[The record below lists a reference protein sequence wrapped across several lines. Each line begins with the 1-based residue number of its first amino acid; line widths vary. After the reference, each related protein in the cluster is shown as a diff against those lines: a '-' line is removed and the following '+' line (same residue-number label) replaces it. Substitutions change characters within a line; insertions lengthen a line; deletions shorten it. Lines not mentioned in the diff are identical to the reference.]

1 MRIAIVGGGISGLA
15 TAFYVKQ
22 LAPEAEV
29 TLLEAAPRLG
39 GTMVTREVEG
49 FRFEGGSNG
58 FLSNKP
64 WTLDFVKDAG
74 AEDLLVRSNDAARVR
89 YIYTDALHR
98 LPESPP
104 AFLGTPLISWRAKLR
119 VLAEVVTPARRDI
132 SDESLQSFGY
142 RRVGRE
148 FTDTFLD
155 PMSAGIFASTPAR
168 LSVNAAFP
176 AVVRLEQQYG
186 GLFRGML
193 KRRKRSAGP
202 GGVLMS
208 FRGGV
213 GAFIEHLRGA
223 LGDSVRTGVAVS
235 GLARAG
241 ACYRLTTA
249 EGEVEADRVVLS
261 TPALAAARILGDV
274 DPVAAGWL
282 AQIEYSPVAVVGFGY
297 RQLAHELPGFG
308 LLTTSAAGLDILGV
322 LWDSSIFPDRAPP
335 GGKSLRVMIGGQ
347 RSPELALEPEDR
359 LIAIAREGVRR
370 TMGVDDAPAVTFVQR
385 WPQGIP
391 NYPVGHLAN
400 ADRLFARIADHPGL
414 YLNSNAYYGIGLNDC
429 VGNSRLCAEKV
440 VAGEPWRGGPLLPP

>member
-15 TAFYVKQ
+15 TAFYVKR
-22 LAPEAEV
+22 LAPEADV

-39 GTMVTREVEG
+39 GTMVTHDIEG

-74 AEDLLVRSNDAARVR
+74 GEGLLVHSNDAARVR
-89 YIYTDALHR
+89 YIYSNALHR

-104 AFLGTPLISWRAKLR
+104 AFLATPLISWGAKLR
-119 VLAEVVTPARRDI
+119 VLGEVFTPARRDI
-132 SDESLQSFGY
+132 SDETLQSFGY

-213 GAFIEHLRGA
+213 GGFIEHMAGV
-223 LGDSVRTGVAVS
+223 LGESVRTGVAVNGLTRS
-235 GLARAG
+235 GAV
-241 ACYRLTTA
+241 YRLATA
-249 EGEVEADRVVLS
+249 QILVE
-261 TPALAAARILGDV
+261 I

-282 AQIEYSPVAVVGFGY
+282 AQIEYSPISVVGFGY

-308 LLTTSAAGLDILGV
+308 LLTTSSAGLDILGV

-335 GGKSLRVMIGGQ
+335 GGKALRVMIGGQ
-347 RSPELALEPEDR
+347 RSPALALESEER
-359 LIAIAREGVRR
+359 LIEIAREGVRK
-370 TMGVDDAPAVTFVQR
+370 TMGLDDAPAVTFVQR

-400 ADRLFARIADHPGL
+400 ADRLFARVADHPGL